1 MAHNLVIIIEFQ
13 KYANYLGD
21 ISMRRSKGNLT
32 GLVILT
38 AFTLC
43 ILTSCTENNTTQNS
57 SNAEGSLT
65 QFSECKYMDTGN
77 IHSYDHTSSE
87 DCIDY
92 VYTNDGTLTMTHVNS
107 AFNCCPGEL
116 TADITIS
123 NNKITIEE
131 HEEIA
136 GCHCNCLYDI
146 EYRIDN
152 LTAGIYTIEI
162 ITPYV
167 DETEYLE
174 FTMDLTSPGTG
185 SFCITRNTYPWGL

>member
-1 MAHNLVIIIEFQ
+1 
-13 KYANYLGD
+13 
-21 ISMRRSKGNLT
+21 MRRSKRNLF
-32 GLVILT
+32 GLKIFTV
-38 AFTLC
+38 FTLFL
-43 ILTSCTENNTTQNS
+43 LTCCTENTTTQN
-57 SNAEGSLT
+57 NGDAAGSLT
-65 QFSECKYMDTGN
+65 QFSACTYMDTGN
-77 IHSYDHTSSE
+77 IHSYDHTSNE

-92 VYTNDGTLTMTHVNS
+92 IYTNDGTLMLTHVNS
-107 AFNCCPGEL
+107 GFNCCPGEL

-131 HEEIA
+131 HEEVA

-152 LTAGIYTIEI
+152 LSAGVYTIEI

-174 FTMDLTSPGTG
+174 FTMDLSSPTTG
-185 SFCITRNTYPWGL
+185 SFCTTRDNYPWGF